1 MARTR
6 TIRTETIVLRH
17 QVFGEADRLLT
28 LLTPNQGKVRAIAK
42 GVRRPSSR
50 KTGHL
55 DLYMRSDVLLA
66 SGRNLY
72 VITQAQTIDAYRPLR
87 EDLIRSSYA
96 SCSIELL
103 DSFTPDGEPNI
114 DLYYLLGKMLSRVST
129 GDNLSIVMRHYELH
143 LLEMVG
149 FRPELE
155 FCLGDN
161 KSIQPENQYF
171 DALAGGVLCP
181 NCGIGRRNILPVSVD
196 ALKLMRFLQRNDH
209 SVIKNLSVRSKIL
222 AEIENIQLHYISV
235 QLERQLKSVDFLD
248 RVRRL
253 NNNSFNNIARE
264 VGAVNGFEQ

>member
-1 MARTR
+1 
-6 TIRTETIVLRH
+6 
-17 QVFGEADRLLT
+17 
-28 LLTPNQGKVRAIAK
+28 
-42 GVRRPSSR
+42 
-50 KTGHL
+50 
-55 DLYMRSDVLLA
+55 
-66 SGRNLY
+66 
-72 VITQAQTIDAYRPLR
+72 
-87 EDLIRSSYA
+87 
-96 SCSIELL
+96 
-103 DSFTPDGEPNI
+103 
-114 DLYYLLGKMLSRVST
+114 LSRVST
-129 GDNLSIVMRHYELH
+129 SDNLSIVMRHYELH

-196 ALKLMRFLQRNDH
+196 ALKLMRFLQRNDY
-209 SVIKNLSVRSKIL
+209 SAIKNLSVRSKIL